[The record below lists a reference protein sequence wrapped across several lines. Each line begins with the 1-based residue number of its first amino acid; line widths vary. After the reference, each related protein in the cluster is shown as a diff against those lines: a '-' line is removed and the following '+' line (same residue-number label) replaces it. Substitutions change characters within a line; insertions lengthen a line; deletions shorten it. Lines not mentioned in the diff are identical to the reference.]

1 MRLVPGVGGVDKEL
15 YVWGKTKGTLLKI
28 TADGANRRLTFATK
42 TKDAWGQESA
52 TLYVGHP
59 NNPID
64 SLKVTVVVVPV
75 NDPPIAGFA
84 VVKSNNTV
92 TFTDQSND
100 SHDPE
105 GAVVGW
111 LWDFGDGQ
119 TSTEQNPTHVYAAVK
134 TYTVSLTVTDNAN
147 ESAGTTQNVEITNV
161 VGIAEG
167 TNLPDKFE
175 LSQNYPNPFNPV
187 TSIRYALP
195 EQSMVKLTIYDM
207 LGQEVITLVNK
218 TEEAG
223 YKSVNWNGLNQHGQL
238 VSTGIYFYRIQAGT
252 FLQIRKMIFI
262 K

>member
-1 MRLVPGVGGVDKEL
+1 
-15 YVWGKTKGTLLKI
+15 
-28 TADGANRRLTFATK
+28 
-42 TKDAWGQESA
+42 
-52 TLYVGHP
+52 
-59 NNPID
+59 
-64 SLKVTVVVVPV
+64 
-75 NDPPIAGFA
+75 
-84 VVKSNNTV
+84 
-92 TFTDQSND
+92 
-100 SHDPE
+100 
-105 GAVVGW
+105 VGW